1 MAVPILL
8 RLSSPCSSSALVFRS
23 FYVKAFSSA
32 AFDSPLLPRRT
43 LFLGGAAA
51 AGKVFRRRPRFPA
64 IPSSSSAVAT
74 ACSRFELY
82 NTSSPPAGLDEGA
95 EPAEPAGD
103 PVPHQWPEW
112 ETFLEMLKTK
122 GHFDG
127 AISGNEE
134 VDEGGG
140 SGGGGAAVNSASADF
155 NRVKIA
161 CLTFA
166 RERFDLLR
174 SLPVEDIQ
182 AIVEC
187 GCPSIHRKPT
197 NSGKRLR
204 AYLMLNE
211 SDVCGGCSLR
221 GSCDRANLVLKDEEG
236 ARTVDIVRIILCY
249 AADPSLLSRFEASR
263 RGHLEGSIRSLLSK
277 LSKLSDTPVDPALR
291 EATRKRPSQ
300 KEQPRRSKASENA
313 RSQNVEMK
321 RGDWVCSKCN
331 FLNFSRN
338 LRCMECGFDG
348 PKRVD
353 FGEVEMKKGD
363 WTCPECQFMNFARNR
378 ECRRC
383 QERRPQRELN
393 PGEWECPSC
402 DFLNYRRNKICL
414 KCSHERPSEEPEEPS
429 GEHLWKRP
437 AASVGD
443 RNQRRPTALR

>member
-8 RLSSPCSSSALVFRS
+8 RLTSPCSSSALVFRS

-127 AISGNEE
+127 PSPGMERWTK
-134 VDEGGG
+134 EG
-140 SGGGGAAVNSASADF
+140 AVVAVAPP
-155 NRVKIA
+155 
-161 CLTFA
+161 
-166 RERFDLLR
+166 

-321 RGDWVCSKCN
+321 RGDWVQ
-331 FLNFSRN
+331 FPELLRN

-363 WTCPECQFMNFARNR
+363 WTCPEMPAL
-378 ECRRC
+378 